1 VAPGSFVHRGAAWAT
16 AGGWAGFAEEGGC
29 GFAEGFEGAEVEG
42 RLGGFGGS
50 RGGGVGALT
59 PALSQQTGRGR
70 KTPSVAARHL
80 PHRRGGGGLGEGEL
94 VGEVGGFLEGSEGLE
109 VEVGL
114 DGWGSR
120 GVDGLDRFDRGLVV
134 GGLGECV
141 ELREGEAVDLAD
153 EDGTHRGIE
162 EVLEEGF
169 GEGREGRAL
178 TPALSPRERGEVED
192 PLRPLRGHLPHRR
205 GGGGRGGVLLCVCV
219 RLALHCA
226 PLCLWWGL
234 GNCS

>member
-1 VAPGSFVHRGAAWAT
+1 MPDLVVWLDWLIFGGFQDRGGVEDDTSTPPGVWTARS

-162 EVLEEGF
+162 EVLEE
-169 GEGREGRAL
+169 
-178 TPALSPRERGEVED
+178 
-192 PLRPLRGHLPHRR
+192 
-205 GGGGRGGVLLCVCV
+205 
-219 RLALHCA
+219 RL
-226 PLCLWWGL
+226 G
-234 GNCS
+234 

>member
-1 VAPGSFVHRGAAWAT
+1 
-16 AGGWAGFAEEGGC
+16 
-29 GFAEGFEGAEVEG
+29 
-42 RLGGFGGS
+42 
-50 RGGGVGALT
+50 VGALT

-109 VEVGL
+109 VEGRL
-114 DGWGSR
+114 DGRCPR

-134 GGLGECV
+134 GGLGECA
-141 ELREGEAVDLAD
+141 ELCEGEAVDLAD

-169 GEGREGRAL
+169 SE
-178 TPALSPRERGEVED
+178 
-192 PLRPLRGHLPHRR
+192 
-205 GGGGRGGVLLCVCV
+205 
-219 RLALHCA
+219 
-226 PLCLWWGL
+226 
-234 GNCS
+234 